1 MRNSTV
7 HLSALDSENT
17 ILLSTQPLEEEHTK
31 EEIEYLLD
39 YCSDVGIRK
48 KVNQDACCVRILKI
62 PSHTIVLAVVCDG
75 VGGMVEGEYA
85 SHNTVLAFHNW
96 FDYTLS
102 KKAVDV
108 PEGDELFDFLIA
120 DMKALIIQQNEAVYS
135 YAGERGIQTGTTLT
149 AMLFVDDDYFIAQI
163 GDSRAYQVV
172 DQVLQLTEDQS
183 FVAKEVKAG
192 RMTKEEAKRDRRRN
206 IILQCLGATAFIEPV
221 YLTGKVKKDAVYFL
235 CSDGFVH
242 ELEEFEIEQIMNPH
256 NMCDLNQAHECLLSG
271 IEVVKTRGE
280 TDNITVVLVRT

>member
-1 MRNSTV
+1 MG
-7 HLSALDSENT
+7 
-17 ILLSTQPLEEEHTK
+17 
-31 EEIEYLLD
+31 EEINYLVD
-39 YCSDVGIRK
+39 YCTDIGIKR
-48 KVNQDACCVRILKI
+48 KVNQDACCVRMLRTS
-62 PSHTIVLAVVCDG
+62 SHTIVLAVVCDG

-85 SHNTVLAFHNW
+85 SHNTILTFHNW
-96 FDYTLS
+96 FDYSLS
-102 KKAVDV
+102 KKAMDDSD
-108 PEGDELFDFLIA
+108 GDRLLDILSA
-120 DMKALIIQQNEAVYS
+120 DMKSLIVKQNEAVYT

-163 GDSRAYQVV
+163 GDSRAYQVTDNV
-172 DQVLQLTEDQS
+172 QQLTEDQS

-192 RMTKEEAKRDRRRN
+192 RMTKEEARRDRRRN

-242 ELEEFEIEQIMNPH
+242 ELEEDEIKEIMNPH
-256 NMCDLNQAHECLLSG
+256 KMCDLNQAHECLLSG
-271 IEVVKTRGE
+271 IEKVKSRGE